1 MGLLLLLPP
10 VAALLAG
17 LAAAAPRPAVP
28 SPSGPRP
35 GPRPLAALSVAATRL
50 SGVVVSAILL
60 ATGVALL
67 VHRGAVPTL
76 GGDLLRADALSALM
90 LTVVG
95 AVGLTATWAG
105 LEPRRSPATSAQ
117 GSGATRSERRYAAL
131 VCVFLGAMAI
141 AVTTDNLG
149 VLWVAVEAT
158 TIATAFL
165 VGHRGG
171 ARSLE
176 AAWKYVVLGSVG
188 IAIALLGTVLL
199 YAASRS
205 AGEPTL
211 SWTRL
216 VSGEPPLDPALVKVA
231 AGLAVLGFATK
242 AGLAPMHSWLP
253 DAHSQAPAPV
263 SGLMS
268 GVLLAVAFYAILRVR
283 AVAAVV
289 IGPGLVR
296 GLLLVAGLGSLAV
309 AGALILRQR
318 DHKRMLAY
326 SSIEHM
332 GVLAVGAAVGGPVAL
347 AAVLLHLVGH
357 GLAKAS
363 LFVVAGRMLA
373 SEGTTTIAQIRGLL
387 SRRADLAVPLVVGMA
402 ALLGFPPF
410 ALFFSEVAIVLA
422 GWRAGLGWAMA
433 LVVALLLLVVAGLVR
448 ATAAMTLGHAD
459 QAPAVHDERTTTTTS
474 APDGSAPVAV
484 ATPAPPPA
492 PALAPPQAH
501 GADRGPVLPLVL
513 ALGTTA
519 VIGFVA
525 SPVGDVLTRAAAVLG
540 LS

>member
-28 SPSGPRP
+28 SAAGPRAA
-35 GPRPLAALSVAATRL
+35 GPRSGVPALAGLASATTRL
-50 SGVVVSAILL
+50 SGVLVSAILL

-105 LEPRRSPATSAQ
+105 LEPRTSPATSAPT
-117 GSGATRSERRYAAL
+117 GATRSERRYAAL

-216 VSGEPPLDPALVKVA
+216 VSGELPLDPALVKVA

-296 GLLLVAGLGSLAV
+296 GLLLAAGLGSLAV

-347 AAVLLHLVGH
+347 AAVLLHLIGH

-363 LFVVAGRMLA
+363 LFVVAGRVLA
-373 SEGTTTIAQIRGLL
+373 SEGTTTIAEVRGLL

-433 LVVALLLLVVAGLVR
+433 LVVALLLVVVAGLVR
-448 ATAAMTLGHAD
+448 ATAAMTLGRAE
-459 QAPAVHDERTTTTTS
+459 QAPAVHDE
-474 APDGSAPVAV
+474 
-484 ATPAPPPA
+484 
-492 PALAPPQAH
+492 PQAH

>member
-1 MGLLLLLPP
+1 MTTILL
-10 VAALLAG
+10 
-17 LAAAAPRPAVP
+17 VP
-28 SPSGPRP
+28 
-35 GPRPLAALSVAATRL
+35 PLAALLVGAGAATRASALLTRL
-50 SGVVVSAILL
+50 SGVLVSAVLL
-60 ATGVALL
+60 ATGIALL
-67 VHRGAVPTL
+67 AHRGPVPTL
-76 GGDLLRADALSALM
+76 GGDLLRADPLSALM
-90 LTVVG
+90 LAIVG

-105 LEPRRSPATSAQ
+105 LAPRPAADDP
-117 GSGATRSERRYAAL
+117 GAGRAERRYAAL
-131 VCVFLGAMAI
+131 VALFLGAMAI

-171 ARSLE
+171 PRALE

-205 AGEPTL
+205 AGGATL

-216 VSGEPPLDPALVKVA
+216 VSGELPLDHGLVRVA
-231 AGLAVLGFATK
+231 VGLAVLGFATK

-268 GVLLAVAFYAILRVR
+268 GVLLAVAFYAILRIR
-283 AVAAVV
+283 AIADVV
-289 IGPGLVR
+289 LGPGLVR
-296 GLLLVAGLGSLAV
+296 GLLLAAGLGSLTV
-309 AGALILRQR
+309 AAALILRQR

-332 GVLAVGAAVGGPVAL
+332 GVLAIGAAVGGPIAL
-347 AAVLLHLVGH
+347 AAVLLHLIGH

-373 SEGTTTIAQIRGLL
+373 ADGTTTIADVRGLL
-387 SRRADLAVPLVVGMA
+387 ARRPDLAVPLVVGMT

-422 GWRAGLGWAMA
+422 GWRAGLGWAMG
-433 LVVALLLLVVAGLVR
+433 LTVALLLAVVAGLVR
-448 ATAAMTLGHAD
+448 ATASMVLG
-459 QAPAVHDERTTTTTS
+459 PAHD
-474 APDGSAPVAV
+474 DGEAAAV
-484 ATPAPPPA
+484 RPA
-492 PALAPPQAH
+492 PAGH
-501 GADRGPVLPLVL
+501 GSDRGPMTPLVL
-513 ALGTTA
+513 ALGVTA

-525 SPVGDVLTRAAAVLG
+525 VPVGDLLVRAAAALG
-540 LS
+540 LA